1 MEDCGDTGKTE
12 QVFKTTSLK
21 LQSEGST
28 GSDDLLLTINT
39 NKKDRKRKRKR
50 VTTESKKRSI
60 SFDLKRNMTREFH
73 KHAKVM
79 TRSL

>member
-39 NKKDRKRKRKR
+39 GKKDRKRKRK
-50 VTTESKKRSI
+50 VVKLVHFFS
-60 SFDLKRNMTREFH
+60 
-73 KHAKVM
+73 V
-79 TRSL
+79 

>member
-1 MEDCGDTGKTE
+1 MEDSGDTGKTE
-12 QVFKTTSLK
+12 QVFKTSSLK

-39 NKKDRKRKRKR
+39 GKKDKKRKRKR

-60 SFDLKRNMTREFH
+60 
-73 KHAKVM
+73 
-79 TRSL
+79 

>member
-39 NKKDRKRKRKR
+39 GKKDRKRKRKR

-60 SFDLKRNMTREFH
+60 
-73 KHAKVM
+73 
-79 TRSL
+79 